1 MQFYGIRR
9 VSKFKAL
16 ALCLTL
22 ACALTI
28 PAHATII
35 IVSNTNDNGSG
46 SLRQALVNANDGD
59 TIDATDMSGVDT
71 LTSAEL
77 LVEKSVILKIK

>member
-9 VSKFKAL
+9 VSKFKAV

-35 IVSNTNDNGSG
+35 LVSNTNDNGSG

>member
-1 MQFYGIRR
+1 
-9 VSKFKAL
+9 VSKFNAV

-35 IVSNTNDNGSG
+35 VSNTNDNGHG
-46 SLRQALVNANDGD
+46 SLRQALVDANDGD
-59 TIDATDMSGVDT
+59 TIDATGMSGVIT
-71 LTSAEL
+71 LTSGEL
-77 LVEKSVILKIK
+77 LVEKSVIIKTK